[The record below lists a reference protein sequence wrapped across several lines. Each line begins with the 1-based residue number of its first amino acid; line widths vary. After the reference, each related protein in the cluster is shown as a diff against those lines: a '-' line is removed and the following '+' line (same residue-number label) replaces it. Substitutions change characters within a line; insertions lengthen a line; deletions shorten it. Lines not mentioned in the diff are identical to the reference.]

1 MEDSTNRWSTLR
13 IGSVVFGVLLSPGS
27 VVRFV
32 HELVVAEEHD
42 IQKVDHEGGEGQDE
56 EVSPQGSTHDSDEDE
71 DDEESQLTDVSSG
84 REHLFNFNIIINFNQ
99 IITLNLTMVEG
110 KRTEEY
116 KLILRIH
123 KVQLKVKEDIN
134 VRVEW
139 SRGQRTAK
147 TKGFKLK
154 PD

>member
-1 MEDSTNRWSTLR
+1 
-13 IGSVVFGVLLSPGS
+13 
-27 VVRFV
+27 
-32 HELVVAEEHD
+32 
-42 IQKVDHEGGEGQDE
+42 
-56 EVSPQGSTHDSDEDE
+56 
-71 DDEESQLTDVSSG
+71 
-84 REHLFNFNIIINFNQ
+84 
-99 IITLNLTMVEG
+99 MVEG